1 MPPTGAFPSSSAG
14 SLSSPSSSSNLRL
27 VPFDQMDGLNDVDE
41 EDEEDES
48 SGSAPV
54 SSSSSPTL
62 SSSTALLPSQN
73 VLTRLSSHRKKRDRS
88 CLPCPTLHHI
98 NKTPIRTVDVYI
110 EQEYTLS
117 KRESTLLS
125 PAETQRLIRV
135 GVRFL
140 SNGLGEQELYVVA
153 KDICLLL
160 HTRKGNVAKSIGQF
174 SGDEKCR
181 MAVICPR
188 SDGTVSTHVLT
199 VLSVGGVKRLLDSSR
214 SGVVDN
220 IRQWFFHQL
229 VDMGHPQ
236 AQLFAAL
243 PAINETIEPAAA
255 HTTAIASAGSA
266 VAGSSG
272 SAEDGGE
279 ADGVAASTIVGLVV
293 DPWATAAAPS
303 AFLPHPATV
312 NVPVSISVSVSPPSM
327 PASLQSI
334 AELSS
339 STVSSS
345 MTASVLLS
353 SSSTL

>member
-1 MPPTGAFPSSSAG
+1 MRAAALHPSPPPPP
-14 SLSSPSSSSNLRL
+14 LSRPPPPPCS
-27 VPFDQMDGLNDVDE
+27 
-41 EDEEDES
+41 
-48 SGSAPV
+48 
-54 SSSSSPTL
+54 
-62 SSSTALLPSQN
+62 PSQN

-98 NKTPIRTVDVYI
+98 NKTPLRTVDVYI

-117 KRESTLLS
+117 KRESSLLS
-125 PAETQRLIRV
+125 TSDTQRLVRV

-140 SNGLGEQELYVVA
+140 SNGLGERELYVVA

-199 VLSVGGVKRLLDSSR
+199 VLSVGGVKRLLDGSR

-243 PAINETIEPAAA
+243 PPIEETVEAAPIPATAGIAAGSGMAAGGSEVEGAAA
-255 HTTAIASAGSA
+255 
-266 VAGSSG
+266 
-272 SAEDGGE
+272 
-279 ADGVAASTIVGLVV
+279 IVGLSV
-293 DPWATAAAPS
+293 DPWATPAAPS

-312 NVPVSISVSVSPPSM
+312 NVPQPIGGGTISSVS
-327 PASLQSI
+327 Q
-334 AELSS
+334 
-339 STVSSS
+339 T
-345 MTASVLLS
+345 MTSSVLLADPKS
-353 SSSTL
+353 FH